1 MFASN
6 ILDSHIYSKINI
18 SDYNSNFF
26 DKIKKK
32 NIHIDVSLGN

>member
-6 ILDSHIYSKINI
+6 ILDSHIYSKSSI

-26 DKIKKK
+26 EKIKKK